1 MDEETIEDI
10 RRKVADVHDE
20 IERILYD
27 TRLLVGQEVSPDQ
40 MAKINNVVRNLE
52 KDAVQL
58 GTAVIEPNDNSFDL
72 KVTPKV

>member
-1 MDEETIEDI
+1 
-10 RRKVADVHDE
+10 
-20 IERILYD
+20 
-27 TRLLVGQEVSPDQ
+27 